1 MPHITIFPQ
10 LHSTAAQRQ
19 CAIRD
24 RGPPPGQLALPPI
37 PELQLGA
44 QRQPPSQIRG
54 PAPMEHVAASVENA
68 GPAAEQPAVAPVP
81 LAAPSHPPWQVPS
94 AAPAPTADEAGAG
107 AEAAEG
113 DQAIPKYINN

>member
-1 MPHITIFPQ
+1 MPRITIFP
-10 LHSTAAQRQ
+10 STAAQRQ

-44 QRQPPSQIRG
+44 QWQPPLQLG
-54 PAPMEHVAASVENA
+54 APPAGMEHVAASVENA
-68 GPAAEQPAVAPVP
+68 GPAAEQTAVAPVP

-107 AEAAEG
+107 TEAAEG
-113 DQAIPKYINN
+113 DQAIPK